1 MSPTV
6 FRVLVLVWIAVAI
19 ATFAVLL
26 RVRAPYGRHTRAGW
40 GPTIG
45 HRLGWFTMELPALL
59 ILPILALVGPNP
71 KNPTLWVFVALW
83 LVHYV
88 HRTLIFPLRIPD
100 TGKRMPIAIVL
111 SAIFFNAVN
120 GWMNGYYFGFL
131 GPAYSESWLVDWR
144 FSSGAALF
152 VAGFVINLHSDTVLL
167 RLRRSGRYEM
177 PQDGLFR
184 FVSCPN
190 YLGEIIEWTGF
201 AVMTWSPAAAAF
213 ALWTTANLVPRALS
227 NHRWYKERFE
237 DYPATRA
244 ALIPGLL

>member
-40 GPTIG
+40 GPMIG

-71 KNPTLWVFVALW
+71 KSPTLWLFVALW

-120 GWMNGYYFGFL
+120 GWMNGYYL
-131 GPAYSESWLVDWR
+131 DS
-144 FSSGAALF
+144 
-152 VAGFVINLHSDTVLL
+152 
-167 RLRRSGRYEM
+167 
-177 PQDGLFR
+177 
-184 FVSCPN
+184 
-190 YLGEIIEWTGF
+190 
-201 AVMTWSPAAAAF
+201 
-213 ALWTTANLVPRALS
+213 
-227 NHRWYKERFE
+227 
-237 DYPATRA
+237 
-244 ALIPGLL
+244 